1 MSQNFKDILISLYLG
16 ADVSGST
23 IHPFDGRM
31 SCLQFYDYAL
41 DPQTISLKKYC
52 PDLPEEL
59 KNNPCLENYIYYD
72 GMCYKISENAMSF
85 AKAEM
90 FCVPDMKSPYE
101 SQLMYTD
108 NPKTWDY
115 IIQKVKD
122 KHGNFLEIIFLF
134 HVYNYFQK
142 NLKYSFR

>member
-1 MSQNFKDILISLYLG
+1 
-16 ADVSGST
+16 
-23 IHPFDGRM
+23 
-31 SCLQFYDYAL
+31 
-41 DPQTISLKKYC
+41 
-52 PDLPEEL
+52 
-59 KNNPCLENYIYYD
+59 
-72 GMCYKISENAMSF
+72 MSF

-122 KHGNFLEIIFLF
+122 KHGN
-134 HVYNYFQK
+134 
-142 NLKYSFR
+142 LKKK